1 MSPPGSPGRG
11 LGPRAGGQV
20 RARSNPSQVQA
31 VAAAAQTPSLPQA
44 LCLRAAFSLP
54 VDPQGE
60 GSVHLRPSL
69 RMSVPE
75 LDGDDTGEPEAGG
88 VSDFVELTRPGCE
101 EEHEHEARSARSP
114 AAEPVAKKSRV
125 GLGINS
131 DKDSS

>member
-1 MSPPGSPGRG
+1 M
-11 LGPRAGGQV
+11 
-20 RARSNPSQVQA
+20 
-31 VAAAAQTPSLPQA
+31 
-44 LCLRAAFSLP
+44 
-54 VDPQGE
+54 
-60 GSVHLRPSL
+60 HLRPSL

-75 LDGDDTGEPEAGG
+75 LDGADDDTGEPEAGG
-88 VSDFVELTRPGCE
+88 VSDFVELTRPACE